1 MSRNKITIVIV
12 LACIAAFAFWFQSG
26 KKGDPKD
33 KETATVV
40 EKTINTPK
48 APKAE
53 GKRESRPAEV
63 EVLFADDPEGDLRL
77 EGQVVTKD
85 ELAVAGAI
93 VSIDSRPPR
102 ITKSE
107 EDGSFFFDKLVG
119 KSYDLVARS
128 TEGVAGP
135 ITARLSESNE
145 PVMMVLSEGARVS
158 VQVVSSDKPD
168 GLVGA
173 LVELRGIDMQSAT
186 TDKNGN
192 AEFRQVPVDRYRVVA
207 NAEGYAPGRTRV
219 SISRSGA
226 TATARLELKGGA
238 RVAGVVVDPNGKPLA
253 GARVVYRGLSDRS
266 LRADHRLDA
275 VVSDKAGQFAIPALS
290 AGSFVFTAT
299 AEGFAPGSSES
310 IDLNGRVEKTG
321 VEVRM
326 EPGATLQ
333 GKVVNT
339 AGKPVPGARVRV
351 SVKTEGMRRRGRRG
365 GVRQIFTD
373 DEGAYELTGLPRKAH
388 DVVAVHDNASS
399 EIHGASLG
407 DDPFEVE
414 LNITLDVD
422 GLISGIVVDTSGEP
436 LPGAQ
441 VSLFPD
447 FRKGARRS
455 GSEWRLR
462 GMSTALADS
471 GGRFEIG
478 GLKADEDYRVRA
490 TPATSTSRGRA
501 WLTEGVE
508 ARTGDTEVKVVLPA
522 DGGIKGKVSFAN
534 GDAPGMFTVSVG
546 WRRGTPFS
554 SKDGSFELGELP
566 PQKFTATI
574 QGPSFDPRRIEV
586 EIKEGKITDLGSVTV
601 SQGRRVVGRVV
612 DSSGSAVEGAVVSA
626 GRMVTGDGSGTST
639 GQGRGHPLA
648 RETKRATT
656 DENGDFAISG
666 IGLGDMNIVAD
677 HETVGR
683 SIPTTVQMSN
693 ESITALTL
701 TILKVGSLTGTVRR
715 SGTLEPDVSVTA
727 TSIKAPSVAFS
738 VATGPDGSYRF
749 DRLAPDSYRVKA
761 MAGGSPMRGMSFYS
775 ALVDVPPDTKA
786 TLDIDLDAGGTTLN
800 VALTA
805 DEELNFSR
813 LTILGGAVQAATARE
828 LEAIVG
834 AGTGFEGFGMSI
846 RGQPAQAKGL
856 SAGQY
861 SVCATV
867 YPPQVTGM
875 GGVMDYMKREG
886 DNLNVQ
892 CEMVTIADAAEQN
905 MTMKVVVPV
914 FVPDPSGGEE
924 GGEQESG

>member
-1 MSRNKITIVIV
+1 MSRNKIIVVIAAV
-12 LACIAAFAFWFQSG
+12 CIAAIAFWFQSD
-26 KKGDPKD
+26 KKSET
-33 KETATVV
+33 KEKEIASVV
-40 EKTINTPK
+40 GEVIATPK
-48 APKAE
+48 APKAD
-53 GKRESRPAEV
+53 GKRDGRPGEV

-77 EGQVVTKD
+77 EGQVVTSD
-85 ELAVAGAI
+85 QLAVAGAI

-102 ITKSE
+102 FTKSE

-128 TEGVAGP
+128 EEGVAGP

-145 PVMMVLSEGARVS
+145 PVMMVLSEGAKVS
-158 VQVVSSDKPD
+158 VQVVSAAMPD
-168 GLVGA
+168 GLAGA
-173 LVELRGIDMQSAT
+173 VVELRGIDMQSAT
-186 TDKNGN
+186 TDQDGN
-192 AEFRQVPVDRYRVVA
+192 AEFRQVPVDRYSVVA

-238 RVAGVVVDPNGKPLA
+238 RVAGVVVDPDGKPLA

-266 LRADHRLDA
+266 LRADPRLDA
-275 VVSDKAGQFAIPALS
+275 VVSDKGGQFAVPALPG
-290 AGSFVFTAT
+290 GSFVFTAT
-299 AEGFAPGSSES
+299 AKGFAPGSS
-310 IDLNGRVEKTG
+310 DPVQLDGQVEKTG

-326 EPGATLQ
+326 EPGATLR
-333 GKVVNT
+333 GKVLNT
-339 AGKPVPGARVRV
+339 AGKPVAGARVRA
-351 SVKTEGMRRRGRRG
+351 SVKSEGMRRRGRRG
-365 GVRQIFTD
+365 GVSQIFTD

-388 DVVAVHDNASS
+388 DVIAVHDNASS
-399 EIHGASLG
+399 EIQGANLG
-407 DDPFEVE
+407 EAPHEVE

-422 GLISGIVVDTSGEP
+422 GLIAGIVIDTSGEP

-447 FRKGARRS
+447 FTKGARRS
-455 GSEWRLR
+455 SSEWRLR

-508 ARTGDTEVKVVLPA
+508 ARTGDTDVKVVLPA
-522 DGGIKGKVSFAN
+522 DGGIKGKVAFAN
-534 GDAPGMFTVSVG
+534 GESPGTFTVSVG

-554 SKDGSFELGELP
+554 SKDGSFELNELP
-566 PQKFTATI
+566 PQKFTAKI
-574 QGPSFDPRRIEV
+574 QGPDFDQRRVEV
-586 EIKEGKITDLGSVTV
+586 EVEEGKIADLGTVTV

-612 DSSGSAVEGAVVSA
+612 DSNGSAVEGAVVSA

-648 RETKRATT
+648 RDTKRATT

-677 HETVGR
+677 HETLGR
-683 SIPTTVQMSN
+683 SIPYTVQMSS

-701 TILKVGSLTGTVRR
+701 AILKTGFLEGTVRR
-715 SGTLEPDVSVTA
+715 LGTPEPDVFVTA
-727 TSIKAPSVAFS
+727 TSVKAPSVAFS
-738 VATGPDGSYRF
+738 VATGPDGTYRF

-761 MAGGSPMRGMSFYS
+761 MAAGSPMRGMSFYS
-775 ALVDVPPDTKA
+775 ALVDVLPDSKA
-786 TLDIDLDAGGTTLN
+786 TLDIDLEAGATTLN

-813 LTILGGAVQAATARE
+813 LTILAGAVQAATARE
-828 LEAIVG
+828 LEAVVG

-856 SAGQY
+856 NAGQY

-867 YPPQVTGM
+867 YPPQVKGM

-886 DNLNVQ
+886 DNLIVQ
-892 CEMVTIADAAEQN
+892 CESVTIGDAAEQN
-905 MTMKVVVPV
+905 MTMKVVVPA

-924 GGEQESG
+924 DDLPESG